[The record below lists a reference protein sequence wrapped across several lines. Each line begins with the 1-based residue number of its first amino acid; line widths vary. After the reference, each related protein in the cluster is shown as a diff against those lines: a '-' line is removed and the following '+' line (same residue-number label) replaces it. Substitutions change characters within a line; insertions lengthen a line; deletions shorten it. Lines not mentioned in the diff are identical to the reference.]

1 MKKIAI
7 YTIQSCNYGNRLQNY
22 ATQVII
28 DRLGYKAYSL
38 KTSKTQNKLITVMQ
52 NVPLLKQI
60 EELYPILKKVA
71 VFFLHM
77 WRNDKKSNFDWFN
90 CKLRYSNDYIGIDD
104 YSENL
109 KARYDAIV
117 AGSDQIW
124 NTEFEWISINAFLP
138 FSHKKKIAF
147 SASFGVDNIKNSKE
161 IKACLNDFSA
171 LSVREESGA
180 AIIRR
185 ITGVQAEVLIDPT
198 MLLSAAEW
206 RKVEKKP
213 RGVEGGYI
221 LTYFLSPPDSKA
233 NKRLEEVEG
242 NRRVYKLLN
251 QEDPSV
257 ANAGPSEFLWLFDH
271 ADLVLTDSFHACVFS
286 FLFNV
291 PFLVYDRNWNES
303 NMNSR
308 LETLLKKFY
317 LERKYANSGLNN
329 DIWEHDYSDG
339 YKQLE
344 IERRKSTEF
353 LRDALEDKSSGQD

>member
-7 YTIQSCNYGNRLQNY
+7 YTIQSYNYGNRLQNY

-38 KTSKTQNKLITVMQ
+38 KTGKTKNKFIVAAQ
-52 NVPLLKQI
+52 SVPMLKPI
-60 EELYPILKKVA
+60 EDLYPILKKIA
-71 VFFLHM
+71 VFFLHI
-77 WRNDKKSNFDWFN
+77 WKNDKKSNFDLFN
-90 CKLRYSNDYIGIDD
+90 CKLRYSNDYIGMDD

-109 KARYDAIV
+109 EEHYNAIV

-124 NTEFEWISINAFLP
+124 NTEFEWISLNAFLP
-138 FSHKKKIAF
+138 FKHKKKIAF
-147 SASFGVDNIKNSKE
+147 SASFGVDNIKDNEK

-180 AIIRR
+180 AIIKR
-185 ITGVQAEVLIDPT
+185 ITGAQAEVLIDPT
-198 MLLSAAEW
+198 MLLSAEDW

-213 RGVEGGYI
+213 KGVKGGYI
-221 LTYFLSPPDSKA
+221 LTYFLSPPDSNATKC
-233 NKRLEEVEG
+233 LEEVKG
-242 NRRVYKLLN
+242 DRRVYRLLD
-251 QEDPSV
+251 QEDPNV

-291 PFLVYDRNWNES
+291 PFLVYDRNWNEG

-308 LETLLKKFY
+308 LDTLLGKFH
-317 LERKYANSGLNN
+317 LQRKYMNSGLKN
-329 DIWEHDYSDG
+329 DIWEHDYTEG
-339 YKQLE
+339 YRQLN
-344 IERRKSTEF
+344 IERKKSIDF
-353 LRDALEDKSSGQD
+353 LTKSLGD